1 MNNKLYKNDI
11 VFMRLHYN
19 EDNALSLN
27 HQQYSTAENINV
39 DYSDILCGCKDI
51 KVNNYNCLFLTNSQ
65 QLTSNTTNKLQQID
79 SFTTFLKD
87 DDTYLT
93 TTLQA
98 TSSVTISIVSS
109 DTYTEQTGIFRVTLH
124 KDGKLSFS
132 KYDCIY
138 DITYNID
145 VFNLTGKINVD
156 IIKYDYV
163 LNGNKLTIL
172 NTAKTGRIDTLRK
185 TFIIDNLYNN
195 ISYVESTLSYDN
207 ISGGVLSNNSNH
219 LNSHLINIQY
229 TSCDSDTYVPCNIL
243 NLSNNYTYTN
253 NTITTNYWD
262 TSNFYT
268 TETIQTGTWQER
280 GSEYIYTTNNFFTY
294 DIKIVPGTNIIKT
307 PETLYPYEQLD
318 INDTMFVE
326 NGAFGSNSPSIS
338 DRIYTNRDDKYVDN
352 AIMLCTW
359 LSSNGEDSIWVDRY
373 YNPQLLAQTEAS
385 IIGGGDLIFKTIDAQ
400 RDLLKYG
407 FLDKQSDLII
417 RPSQELTYYHV
428 TLDDFNS
435 YINQLDSTELSTI
448 KCCKYNDLQLYTTN
462 VLTLSGDEYGSV
474 NVTTPIN
481 NNFSFAFTAD
491 MFEWNNS
498 HFYELF
504 SSQSNNCGIRIYKKN
519 AITPILITWKVVDDN
534 DGKYT
539 YIKCL
544 NTDFKII
551 DEIKLNGAARKIF
564 RSNTL
569 TYIVIE
575 FDDKVCIYNIF
586 GALLHTFEGEF
597 KTINEITTI
606 AGAKHTYKINRT
618 KQSSYYENDVVYIA
632 YETETRIL
640 DNDNNNE
647 ELSNT
652 TTNEII
658 AYDIY
663 SFEEL
668 NSKTYN
674 KDTLKQNLWC
684 SGTKMWTSDQL
695 PTKSVIVDEY
705 GLFTLYASEDNTTS
719 SAGSIMLNLGTEDVN
734 IVSNNNINY
743 ITVHASKYVDPAFNL
758 PNYEQRN
765 ILDFAVYGDKLYYVT
780 DSYLFVS
787 EVNRNS
793 FTKYLLPKHKNNK
806 VNVVC
811 TCEINNHQ
819 YTDNVYV
826 LMSDEHQSNIG
837 VYKFKEG
844 RFVHIND
851 IDLPDYNLYQFTPA
865 YIPAYQTDLFFNIQ
879 FKLNDNKVIKYE
891 DKVPAIAPGKH
902 TFFINVDNMLGIAK
916 LYVDDICSTQLIFD
930 KNYTSQ
936 YNILQNHIILGNTLL
951 YNGETLSTYINKS
964 DYLLDDIQ
972 FSNLRIFTETIDDT
986 TVKINKLLSTD
997 TPTVT
1002 FTLPCGQRSNINK
1015 LNKLYKH
1022 SIPGYKSTNFDVIV
1036 KNLKLSTYNQ
1046 QILSNLIKEYIKQ
1059 YTPVITTLDEVL
1071 FKNY

>member
-1 MNNKLYKNDI
+1 
-11 VFMRLHYN
+11 MRLHYN
-19 EDNALSLN
+19 EDDALSLN
-27 HQQYSTAENINV
+27 HQQYNTAENINV

-65 QLTSNTTNKLQQID
+65 QLTSNTTSKTQQVD
-79 SFTTFLKD
+79 SFTTFLKND
-87 DDTYLT
+87 GKYLT

-98 TSSVTISIVSS
+98 TSSVAISIVPD
-109 DTYTEQTGIFRVTLH
+109 DTYTEQTGIFRVILH
-124 KDGKLSFS
+124 KDGKLSIS
-132 KYDCIY
+132 KYDCVY

-145 VFNLTGKINVD
+145 VFKLTGDANVSS
-156 IIKYDYV
+156 IKYDYA
-163 LNGNKLTIL
+163 LNDNKLTVL
-172 NTAKTGRIDTLRK
+172 NTAKSGAIDTLRK
-185 TFIIDNLYNN
+185 TFIIDELYNN
-195 ISYVESTLSYDN
+195 ISYVESTLTYDN
-207 ISGGVLSNNSNH
+207 VSGGVLSNNNSH

-229 TSCDSDTYVPCNIL
+229 TSCDNDTYIPCNIL
-243 NLSNNYTYTN
+243 NVSNNYTYTN

-268 TETIQTGTWQER
+268 TETIQTGTWQEK
-280 GSEYIYTTNNFFTY
+280 GSEYIYTTNSFFTY
-294 DIKIVPGTNIIKT
+294 DIKITPGTNIIKT
-307 PETLYPYEQLD
+307 PETLYPYEQID
-318 INDTMFVE
+318 INDTMFVK
-326 NGAFGSNSPSIS
+326 NGAFGSTSPSIS

-359 LSSNGEDSIWVDRY
+359 LSSNDEGSVWVDRY

-407 FLDKQSDLII
+407 FFDKQSDLII
-417 RPSQELTYYHV
+417 KPSQELTYYHV
-428 TLDDFNS
+428 TLDDFSS

-462 VLTLSGDEYGSV
+462 ALTLSGDEYGSV
-474 NVTTPIN
+474 NVITPIN

-519 AITPILITWKVVDDN
+519 AITPILITWKVVDNNDN
-534 DGKYT
+534 KYT

-544 NTDFKII
+544 NTNFKVI

-575 FDDKVCIYNIF
+575 FDDRVCIYNIF
-586 GALLHTFEGEF
+586 GTLLHTFEGKFE
-597 KTINEITTI
+597 TINEIATNT
-606 AGAKHTYKINRT
+606 GVKYKYIINRT
-618 KQSSYYENDVVYIA
+618 KQSSYYENDIVYIA
-632 YETETRIL
+632 YKTHTEIF
-640 DNDNNNE
+640 
-647 ELSNT
+647 
-652 TTNEII
+652 EIGGDGVEKFNSKTDI
-658 AYDIY
+658 DEVITYDIY
-663 SFEEL
+663 SSNEL

-674 KDTLKQNLWC
+674 TNTIDKNLWC
-684 SGTKMWTSDQL
+684 SEMKMWMSNQL
-695 PTKSVIVDEY
+695 PIKSAIVDGY
-705 GLFTLYASEDNTTS
+705 GLFTLYASEENAIN
-719 SAGSIMLNLGTEDVN
+719 SAGSIMLNIGTEDTN

-743 ITVHASKYVDPAFNL
+743 ITVHASKYVDPALNL
-758 PNYEQRN
+758 PDYEQRN
-765 ILDFAVYGDKLYYVT
+765 ILDFAIYGDKLYYVT

-793 FTKYLLPKHKNNK
+793 FTKYLLPEHKNDK

-811 TCEINNHQ
+811 TCEINDHQ
-819 YTDNVYV
+819 YVNNVYV
-826 LMSDEHQSNIG
+826 LMSDKQQSDIG
-837 VYKFKEG
+837 VYRFKEG
-844 RFVHIND
+844 KFIHINNVS
-851 IDLPDYNLYQFTPA
+851 LPDCNLYQFTPA

-891 DKVPAIAPGKH
+891 NMLPAIAPGKH

-916 LYVDDICSTQLIFD
+916 LYIDDACVVELIFD
-930 KNYTSQ
+930 KNYTPQ
-936 YNILQNHIILGNTLL
+936 YNILQNQIILGNTLL
-951 YNGETLSTYINKS
+951 YNGETLSTYINNS
-964 DYLLDDIQ
+964 DYLLDNIQ
-972 FSNLRIFTETIDDT
+972 FSNLRIFTETVNDT
-986 TVKINKLLSTD
+986 IVKINKLLSTD
-997 TPTVT
+997 TPTIT
-1002 FTLPCGQRSNINK
+1002 FILPCGQRSNINK

-1036 KNLKLSTYNQ
+1036 KNLKLSTHNQ
-1046 QILSNLIKEYIKQ
+1046 QILSDLIKEYIKQ